1 MALSPPGFHLL
12 SRATRVPLQAPSLR
26 PRYFRALD
34 TDVPVGNGRRAVQD
48 RALRHGGELAQH
60 RCSSSA
66 PCIACP
72 CPYKRCGDR
81 GWPAATAGRSVE
93 PYRGGHFSTRCLPD
107 MPAPERG
114 ERRET
119 TPVRT
124 LVSLRHIGGTSNEGS
139 PNQNGCS
146 VPLGQS
152 SRPSRIRR
160 SPRQSFPV
168 RPALRRSG
176 HELRLSLDCARQ
188 SGEIPPERRNI
199 FLPISSSAPASGE
212 APYCQ
217 GRPLPPV

>member
-26 PRYFRALD
+26 PRYFRVLD
-34 TDVPVGNGRRAVQD
+34 TNVLAGNGRRAVQD

-81 GWPAATAGRSVE
+81 GWPAAT
-93 PYRGGHFSTRCLPD
+93 
-107 MPAPERG
+107 ERG

-217 GRPLPPV
+217 GRPLPP